1 MGLLTL
7 LDVHTTTVATS
18 LYMLVIGF
26 GLGMVMQVL
35 VLAVQNAVDPRF
47 MGVATSG
54 SIMFRQI
61 GGSVGIAAFGAIFA
75 NRLRTELASTLPPGV
90 HGPSSATP
98 KAVKALSPHVHALYV
113 HAFSNA
119 LHPVFLVGA
128 VISGL
133 AFVLT
138 WFLREVP
145 LRRTTEPVVTA

>member
-1 MGLLTL
+1 MALLTQL
-7 LDVHTTTVATS
+7 NVHTSTVATS

-35 VLAVQNAVDPRF
+35 VLAVQNAVPPRD

-75 NRLRTELASTLPPGV
+75 NHLRTNLAKTLPPGV
-90 HGPSSATP
+90 HGPTSATP
-98 KAVKALSPHVHALYV
+98 KAVKALPPHVHTLYI

-119 LHPVFLVGA
+119 LHPMFLVGA
-128 VISGL
+128 VVSGI
-133 AFVLT
+133 AFLLT

-145 LRRTTEPVVTA
+145 LRRTTESAAVA